1 MALPQRHEE
10 GIMAMAMLQLTSMAI
25 LMLSLIN
32 TAHAHYVWLE
42 RDGEGS
48 AYAYFGEWVDD
59 IREKAGGLLDRIKAP
74 RAFLGASTTPL
85 PIKRHDDKLEI
96 TASGKGDIRLV
107 ENTVPPRDD
116 NEKGGI
122 TRPIYYAKAGRS
134 ETAAKLD
141 LELVPTAAESSTL
154 VLLFHGVPLA
164 KREVTLIGPPK
175 WEKHLTTDEQ
185 GRVPLPTPWSGRYVL
200 EVTHFEAKPGGSGN
214 EKFDRTRHIT
224 SLSFVQR
231 DGQAWSPKP

>member
-1 MALPQRHEE
+1 MAIL
-10 GIMAMAMLQLTSMAI
+10 MLHLTSMAI

-85 PIKRHDDKLEI
+85 PIKRHEDKLEI
-96 TASGKGDIRLV
+96 TVSGKGDLRLV
-107 ENTVPPRDD
+107 ENGVPPRDD
-116 NEKGGI
+116 SEKGGI
-122 TRPIYYAKAGRS
+122 TRTIYYAKAGRS

-141 LELVPTAAESSTL
+141 LELVPTAAEGNTL
-154 VLLFHGVPLA
+154 VLAFLRRTSRQNGSYRDWAAEVGKAFNDRRAGSASPYPPPGLA
-164 KREVTLIGPPK
+164 ATFWKLPISKRNRVAPEMTSLIAPATLHRSRSCSGTGRRGPPNAN
-175 WEKHLTTDEQ
+175 T
-185 GRVPLPTPWSGRYVL
+185 
-200 EVTHFEAKPGGSGN
+200 
-214 EKFDRTRHIT
+214 
-224 SLSFVQR
+224 
-231 DGQAWSPKP
+231 

>member
-1 MALPQRHEE
+1 MAIL
-10 GIMAMAMLQLTSMAI
+10 MLHLTSMAI

-74 RAFLGASTTPL
+74 RAFLGANTTPL

-107 ENTVPPRDD
+107 ENAVPLRND

-122 TRPIYYAKAGRS
+122 TRTIYYAKAGRS

-141 LELVPTAAESSTL
+141 LELVPTAAEGSTL
-154 VLLFHGVPLA
+154 VLLFYGVPLA
-164 KREVTLIGPPK
+164 KTEVTLIGPPK

-185 GRVPLPTPWSGRYVL
+185 GRVTLPTPWSGRYVL

-214 EKFDRTRHIT
+214 EKFDRSRHIT

-231 DGQAWSPKP
+231 NGQAWSPKP

>member
-1 MALPQRHEE
+1 
-10 GIMAMAMLQLTSMAI
+10 MLHLTFIAI

-74 RAFLGASTTPL
+74 RAFLGANTTPL

-107 ENTVPPRDD
+107 ENAVPLRDD

-122 TRPIYYAKAGRS
+122 TRTIYYAKAGRS

-141 LELVPTAAESSTL
+141 LELVPTAAEGSTL
-154 VLLFHGVPLA
+154 VLLFYGVPLA
-164 KREVTLIGPPK
+164 KTEVTLIGPLHYLMLAIRSEYRTNPK
-175 WEKHLTTDEQ
+175 AVEEHIARALHWWKAA
-185 GRVPLPTPWSGRYVL
+185 SGDQCWNSPAMQ
-200 EVTHFEAKPGGSGN
+200 EGSAN
-214 EKFDRTRHIT
+214 KD
-224 SLSFVQR
+224 Q
-231 DGQAWSPKP
+231 

>member
-1 MALPQRHEE
+1 
-10 GIMAMAMLQLTSMAI
+10 MAMLQLTSMAI
-25 LMLSLIN
+25 LILSLIN

-42 RDGEGS
+42 RDGEGF

-107 ENTVPPRDD
+107 ENGVPPRDD
-116 NEKGGI
+116 SEKGGI
-122 TRPIYYAKAGRS
+122 TRTIYYAKTGRS

-141 LELVPTAAESSTL
+141 LELVPTAAEGNTL
-154 VLLFHGVPLA
+154 VLLFYGLPLA
-164 KREVTLIGPPK
+164 KTEVTLIGPPK

-185 GRVPLPTPWSGRYVL
+185 GRVTLPTPWSGRYVL
-200 EVTHFEAKPGGSGN
+200 EVTYFETKPGGSGN
-214 EKFDRTRHIT
+214 DKFDRTRHIA
-224 SLSFVQR
+224 SLSFVLR
-231 DGQAWSPKP
+231 NGQAWSAKP

>member
-1 MALPQRHEE
+1 
-10 GIMAMAMLQLTSMAI
+10 MAI

-96 TASGKGDIRLV
+96 TVSGKGDIRLV
-107 ENTVPPRDD
+107 ENAVPPRDD

-122 TRPIYYAKAGRS
+122 TRTIYYAKTGRS

-141 LELVPTAAESSTL
+141 LELVPIAAEGSTL
-154 VLLFHGVPLA
+154 VLLFYGVPLA
-164 KREVTLIGPPK
+164 KTEVTLIGPPK

-185 GRVPLPTPWSGRYVL
+185 GRVTLPPPGPAAMFWKLPISKRNRVGLGMRSLIAPATLHHSRSCSGTGRRGPPNL
-200 EVTHFEAKPGGSGN
+200 NP
-214 EKFDRTRHIT
+214 
-224 SLSFVQR
+224 
-231 DGQAWSPKP
+231 

>member
-1 MALPQRHEE
+1 MMKE
-10 GIMAMAMLQLTSMAI
+10 GVTAMSKFQCAATAI
-25 LMLSLIN
+25 LILSLIN

-74 RAFLGASTTPL
+74 LAFLGASTTPL

-96 TASGKGDIRLV
+96 TVSGKGDIRLV
-107 ENTVPPRDD
+107 ENGVPPRDD
-116 NEKGGI
+116 SEKGGI
-122 TRPIYYAKAGRS
+122 TRTIYYAKTGRS

-141 LELVPTAAESSTL
+141 LELVPTAAEGSTL
-154 VLLFHGVPLA
+154 VLLFHGAPLA
-164 KREVTLIGPPK
+164 KTEVTLIGPPK

-185 GRVPLPTPWSGRYVL
+185 GRVTLPTPWSGRYVL
-200 EVTHFEAKPGGSGN
+200 EVTYFDAKPGGSGN
-214 EKFDRTRHIT
+214 DKFDRTRHIT

-231 DGQAWSPKP
+231 DGQAWSAKP

>member
-1 MALPQRHEE
+1 MS
-10 GIMAMAMLQLTSMAI
+10 IAI
-25 LMLSLIN
+25 LILSLIN

-85 PIKRHDDKLEI
+85 PIKRHEDKLEI
-96 TASGKGDIRLV
+96 TAKGSGDLRLV
-107 ENTVPPRDD
+107 ENGIPPRDD
-116 NEKGGI
+116 SEKGGA
-122 TRPIYYAKAGRS
+122 TRTIYYAKAGRS

-141 LELVPTAAESSTL
+141 LELVPTAAEGNTL
-154 VLLFHGVPLA
+154 VLLFYGVPLA
-164 KREVTLIGPPK
+164 KTEVTVIGPPK

-185 GRVPLPTPWSGRYVL
+185 GRVLCPPPGPAATFWKLPISKRNRV
-200 EVTHFEAKPGGSGN
+200 APGMTSLIAPATLHHSRSCNKAAFAGPTN
-214 EKFDRTRHIT
+214 ANYFDR
-224 SLSFVQR
+224 
-231 DGQAWSPKP
+231 